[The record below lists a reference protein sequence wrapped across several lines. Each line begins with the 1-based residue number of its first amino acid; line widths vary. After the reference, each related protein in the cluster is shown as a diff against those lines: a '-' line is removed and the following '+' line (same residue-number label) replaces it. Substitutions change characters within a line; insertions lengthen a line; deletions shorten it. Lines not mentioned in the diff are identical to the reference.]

1 MLAIFADIS
10 QCLSS
15 QSNPLMIQWITAKP
29 STMPR
34 QGSVRIP
41 LCASQPSLPRIWKI
55 RLSSPWVAGSY
66 CSWNRWALD
75 FSEVGA
81 TWEVKEMNKST
92 GRRSGPLMYFLQR
105 KERFSKRPTVPLSWH
120 LNQLLFCL
128 VIPGEGLCLIIE
140 NVENEVDP
148 MLDPVLDK
156 QIIKKGSLV
165 QRSWLR
171 WGILKDQVTRRKL
184 GSCDPAQPQAKRFFS
199 DWQRV
204 EYEWN
209 VLNMADLVAALIW
222 IFPSPKER
230 TSTSMSVIRTW
241 TTRYPSLAWDDTA
254 GWKFG
259 LCKRAPQTPLF
270 GGKENLVIQLPPE
283 YHAKKV
289 QTVFSSLW

>member
-1 MLAIFADIS
+1 MF
-10 QCLSS
+10 LSFHLS
-15 QSNPLMIQWITAKP
+15 YARYFCRHIPMPPMPMIPVQSTDGLLKRHVKNNVQWITAKP

-66 CSWNRWALD
+66 CSWNRWTLD

-92 GRRSGPLMYFLQR
+92 GRRSGPLMCFLQR

-171 WGILKDQVTRRKL
+171 WGILKDQVQWLKGNWDLVILHSHKPSDFIRLAESRIWVKCFEHGWPSGCTHLNFPESQGKNKYINVSDQNMDYKVPKL
-184 GSCDPAQPQAKRFFS
+184 GMR
-199 DWQRV
+199 
-204 EYEWN
+204 
-209 VLNMADLVAALIW
+209 
-222 IFPSPKER
+222 
-230 TSTSMSVIRTW
+230 
-241 TTRYPSLAWDDTA
+241 RYSWL
-254 GWKFG
+254 
-259 LCKRAPQTPLF
+259 
-270 GGKENLVIQLPPE
+270 
-283 YHAKKV
+283 KV
-289 QTVFSSLW
+289 WAV